1 MLICLNWENI
11 MGHKKNNI
19 EFFGK
24 FFLDKKEEPRST
36 KEEEY
41 IYDWYARHNDIFEDE
56 YKRYFAL
63 MIMHKMYHQE
73 QWLALEDQENFLQL
87 FLAEAEKR
95 ITRLFKAP
103 KAREN
108 KVDRL
113 KHLYK
118 CMHSKKKKV
127 FKVKRN
133 VVVNKV
139 SKDKP
144 YTVPQTE
151 IIQLY

>member
-11 MGHKKNNI
+11 MDHKTNNI

-41 IYDWYARHNDIFEDE
+41 IYDWYARHSDIFEDQH
-56 YKRYFAL
+56 KRYFAV
-63 MIMHKMYHQE
+63 MIIHKMYHQE
-73 QWLALEDQENFLQL
+73 QWSALEDQENFLQL
-87 FLAEAEKR
+87 FFAEAEKR

-113 KHLYK
+113 KHLYQ

-151 IIQLY
+151 IIYLT